1 MRYEQRFG
9 FTDNHRQIILAKV
22 KKTSKIGQEQKNT
35 SSCVNFE
42 RYCQKLI
49 FGEENGHQSVSL
61 PNFKIF
67 FSLPNFL
74 RF

>member
-22 KKTSKIGQEQKNT
+22 KKKSKIGQEQKNT

-49 FGEENGHQSVSL
+49 FGEENGH
-61 PNFKIF
+61 
-67 FSLPNFL
+67 
-74 RF
+74 